1 MVSHYAPLK
10 CLLFWQSLQST
21 SQEPGRVKL
30 IQIIISIDL
39 DLSTRLEYF
48 TLAVGNAKSHPVT
61 ANGRHETAI
70 AFLTDLEEKLDV
82 AQVQLEV
89 YNALL
94 PHAGNPG
101 DQGLRIRQLNKK
113 LFTISEVYYSNI
125 PVYSCLTAT
134 HQALPILCRAL

>member
-1 MVSHYAPLK
+1 M
-10 CLLFWQSLQST
+10 
-21 SQEPGRVKL
+21 
-30 IQIIISIDL
+30 QIILSMDL
-39 DLSTRLEYF
+39 DLSTRIEYF

-61 ANGRHETAI
+61 TNGRHETAI

-101 DQGLRIRQLNKK
+101 EEGLRIRQLNKR
-113 LFTISEVYYSNI
+113 LFTMSEVRYPNCFVCS
-125 PVYSCLTAT
+125 SLTT
-134 HQALPILCRAL
+134 IHQALPILCRAV